1 MRATSHRR
9 RATLGAAKAHNTM
22 STAVRLFLEDTQI
35 DATLETQTYRDW
47 LITRFMATRKST
59 ALQATTEKETK
70 TEVFSELRV

>member
-1 MRATSHRR
+1 M
-9 RATLGAAKAHNTM
+9 
-22 STAVRLFLEDTQI
+22 FLEDTQI
-35 DATLETQTYRDW
+35 PATLETQTYRDW